1 MWWCFFS
8 FIAYK
13 IYLLKKKSSD
23 IVGKNRSM
31 TSKDDAFPS
40 TFTFAVL
47 SYCLDSEVAKYF
59 SELLFVVW
67 RSLFRGDLITSLL
80 KTAQVVSTLQVEK
93 NQWQSLRGDGLGSLQ
108 GQRAAWP
115 PLRGATALGMCCRD
129 TLWVIFPFL
138 IKCVCFGNKT

>member
-1 MWWCFFS
+1 MLIWIRKYAFVWWCFFS

-67 RSLFRGDLITSLL
+67 RSL
-80 KTAQVVSTLQVEK
+80 
-93 NQWQSLRGDGLGSLQ
+93 LGEIWSH
-108 GQRAAWP
+108 RFWK
-115 PLRGATALGMCCRD
+115 PLRLWARCRLRKTNGRVCVEMAWEACRD
-129 TLWVIFPFL
+129 RGLPGLRSGVPRHWGRAVGIL
-138 IKCVCFGNKT
+138 FGLFFRS